1 MKLSKEIKE
10 IVSRWNGRW
19 YALLISPEGSISIHY
34 RDNGEKE
41 ACLIRRDGR
50 IVLWSVHDQKNL
62 REYKTLKEF
71 SKDLERWV
79 NREIDDTGLLI
90 ID

>member
-1 MKLSKEIKE
+1 MKLSKEIKD
-10 IVSRWNGRW
+10 IVSRWDGRW
-19 YALLISPEGSISIHY
+19 YALQIDPSGEINFHY

-41 ACLIRRDGR
+41 AVLMRRDGR
-50 IVLWSVHDQKNL
+50 LVIWSIHDQRNI

-79 NREIDDTGLLI
+79 NRELDDTGLLI